1 MSYGLSERKPLLNF
15 SDTLER
21 ATLVDLDS
29 DSESM
34 PPKRRSR
41 KRKGAKRGPRK
52 GLKGVRVTKGKISL
66 KIRGY
71 SGIQKLG
78 ASELIHYIPLSKLKV
93 AAKKVLRRSGAKKTK
108 KRRKGKGKRKGRQ
121 STSF

>member
-1 MSYGLSERKPLLNF
+1 
-15 SDTLER
+15 
-21 ATLVDLDS
+21 
-29 DSESM
+29 M

>member
-1 MSYGLSERKPLLNF
+1 MSYGISERKPLLNF
-15 SDTLER
+15 SDTHER

-29 DSESM
+29 DSDSM
-34 PPKRRSR
+34 PSKRKSY
-41 KRKGAKRGPRK
+41 KRKGSRKTPRK

-66 KIRGY
+66 KVTGY

-93 AAKKVLRRSGAKKTK
+93 AAKKVLRRSGAKKIK
-108 KRRKGKGKRKGRQ
+108 KRKKGKRKGRKQ
-121 STSF
+121 GTTF